1 VFFPPDAPQEFATMI
16 ESGLVYQ
23 NTANYEMA
31 IATFEE
37 CRDLWREEEG
47 VKTLRPEIELFFEL
61 SLGSVYESSGR
72 DELALSKYLSS
83 KEIKLAYNHPDQAF
97 PYCGLGSILFHM
109 EEPKWALRSYSKARE
124 IREERLGGDTVD
136 TATVYNNLGC

>member
-1 VFFPPDAPQEFATMI
+1 MI

-61 SLGSVYESSGR
+61 SLGSIYESSGR
-72 DELALSKYLSS
+72 DELALAKYLSS